1 MSEWKTRRIVFGELV
16 VCLGGERAMQEIA
29 QVDSRSSR
37 TDNGA
42 ESPAALF
49 AENNQKLVRALAR
62 PRLLRAV
69 ADLYRLF
76 KA

>member
-1 MSEWKTRRIVFGELV
+1 
-16 VCLGGERAMQEIA
+16 MQEIA